1 MPARRNGR
9 RGLIVVIHSRVALS
23 ALAAAL
29 LSGHAAAAPAEAPA
43 ADAAASGLADIVV
56 TAQRR
61 QQSAQDVGIALSV
74 ITGETLARRGVN
86 DIVSLQYQSPSFEIT
101 PAFGG
106 GQPQFRLRGVGF
118 EDYATNNTP
127 TVGIYVD
134 EVAFPVP
141 VTTQGVLFDLA
152 RVEVLRGPQGTLYG
166 RNTTG
171 GAVNFITNKPTDEL
185 SAGGTVEYGRFGLF
199 DVEAFVSGPITATL
213 KARIAA
219 TTEQGGGFQRNR
231 DTDEQL
237 GDADKLFGRGLLEW
251 TPSAG
256 VDVTL
261 NVHGGRD
268 RSENTGLY
276 LFDDFTTKNYPPA
289 GAVNFVPGPTIPADG
304 HRATGWG
311 YSAGYAALTGADQ
324 DDKPHRRNTSYG
336 TSLNAQFTLAPTIK
350 LTSITAYDHL
360 RRLEYDD
367 WDASPSHELDTFWGS
382 KVGVFSQ
389 ELRLSSLGTDKFTWV
404 AGAYYSHQT
413 LTETFITDFTDSLGF
428 FTDTSY
434 RQKANSISGFGQ
446 AEYKVTD
453 QLTLIAGGRY
463 EHEKR
468 ALRDFSTQIIIPPT
482 VDFPTFGDGNRD
494 QKLNKWSGK
503 VGLEY
508 QVDRRVLL
516 YANASKGVK
525 SGGFT
530 VYNSPNAGQIDAF
543 KPETLYA
550 YEVGFKSDPARQ
562 LRFNG
567 SAFYYDYRDQQVLG
581 AIIDP
586 DVGAIGRITNAPK
599 SKIYGG
605 EIELDF
611 APTSRLR
618 ITQSLGYKKG
628 EYVRYSDV
636 DLTSVAKDPATGLYA
651 ASFIDFKGRQLPFA
665 NWSYQ
670 GSGSYTLPIGDYQL
684 VAEGNYSYRDTT
696 PNFLGPAFTVG
707 RFWLAN
713 ANLTFSPQ
721 NGNWSVGVY
730 GRNILGEK
738 YDLTRNYFLPNAKIA
753 APGRPASYGV
763 RLGFNF

>member
-1 MPARRNGR
+1 MT
-9 RGLIVVIHSRVALS
+9 IHTRVALP

-29 LSGHAAAAPAEAPA
+29 LLAGRASA
-43 ADAAASGLADIVV
+43 ADTAATAGATGADTTGLADIVV

-61 QQSAQDVGIALSV
+61 QQSSQDVGIALSV
-74 ITGETLARRGVN
+74 LSGDALSKRGVTN
-86 DIVSLQYQSPSFEIT
+86 IVSLQYQTPSFEIT

-127 TVGIYVD
+127 TVGVYVD
-134 EVAFPVP
+134 EVAFPIP
-141 VTTQGVLFDLA
+141 VMTQGVLFDLA

-171 GAVNFITNKPTDEL
+171 GAVNFITNKPTDQL
-185 SAGGTVEYGRFGLF
+185 SAGATVEYGRFGLL
-199 DVEAFVSGPITATL
+199 DAEGYISGPITDTL
-213 KARIAA
+213 KVRLAG
-219 TTEQGGGFQRNR
+219 TTEQGGGFQHNR
-231 DTDEQL
+231 DTGQQL

-251 TPSAG
+251 TPSAD

-268 RSENTGLY
+268 HSENTGLY
-276 LFDDFTTKNYPPA
+276 LFDDFTTNNYD
-289 GAVNFVPGPTIPADG
+289 GTPGPTIPADRS

-324 DDKPHRRNTSYG
+324 DDKPHRHNSSYG
-336 TSLNAQFTLAPTIK
+336 TSLNAQLNLAPTVK

-360 RRLEYDD
+360 HRLEYDD
-367 WDASPSHELDTFWGS
+367 WDASASHESDTFWGS
-382 KVGVFSQ
+382 KVSVFSQ
-389 ELRLSSLGTDKFTWV
+389 ELRLSSIGTGSFSWV
-404 AGAYYSHQT
+404 AGAYYSHQKID
-413 LTETFITDFTDSLGF
+413 ETFITDFTDSLGF

-446 AEYKVTD
+446 AEYKLTD
-453 QLTLIAGGRY
+453 QLKLIAGVRY

-468 ALRDFSTQIIIPPT
+468 ELRGFATRIIIPPA

-494 QKLNKWSGK
+494 QKLDKWSGK

-508 QVDRRVLL
+508 QVERHVLL

-530 VYNSPNAGQIDAF
+530 VYNSPNAGQINAF

-550 YEVGFKSDPARQ
+550 YEAGFKSDLTRQ
-562 LRFNG
+562 LRLNG
-567 SAFYYDYRDQQVLG
+567 SVFYYDYRNQQVLG

-586 DVGAIGRITNAPK
+586 DVGGIGRITNAPK

-605 EIELDF
+605 ELELEF
-611 APTSRLR
+611 APTPR
-618 ITQSLGYKKG
+618 ILFTQSLGYKKG

-636 DLTSVAKDPATGLYA
+636 DLTSVVQDPVTLQYSAN
-651 ASFIDFKGRQLPFA
+651 FINFKGKQLPFA

-670 GSGSYTLPIGDYQL
+670 GSGSYTLPIGEDYQL
-684 VAEGNYSYRDTT
+684 LAEGNYSYRDST
-696 PNFLGPAFTVG
+696 PNFLGPVFTVK

-713 ANLTFSPQ
+713 ANLTFSPK
-721 NGNWSVGVY
+721 NGPWSIGVY

-738 YDLTRNYFLPNAKIA
+738 YDLTRNYFLPNAKVA
-753 APGRPASYGV
+753 SPGRPSSYGV
-763 RLGFNF
+763 RLGLNF